1 MKNQSHRPRLRLF
14 TVSAIAVL
22 VLTSPM
28 AADWPQFLGPTR
40 NGVYSGP
47 AIADA
52 WPPSG
57 PRQVWKK
64 DVGPGFSGPV
74 VADGKVILFH
84 RVGAQEVIEALQPAT
99 GATIWQFGYP
109 TTYRDDFGFDEGPRA
124 VPVVASGVVYT
135 FGAEGQLHA
144 VDVATGKKLW
154 SEDTAARFG
163 VAKNFFGAGGSPLVE
178 DGRVIAN
185 VGGKDAGIVA
195 FDAKT
200 GRLLWKATTDGAS
213 YSSGVGATIGSE
225 RVAIFFTRNGI
236 VVLDPATGTVKV
248 QQAWR
253 SRSASSVNAAS
264 PLVVGDLL
272 FISAEYG
279 PGAGVFRIGN
289 GTLTRVWASDEA
301 LSTHYATAVQRD
313 GVLYG
318 YHGRQEFGPS
328 LRAVDLQ
335 TGKVRWTADQFR
347 AGSITLAGDR
357 LVIVRESGELVM
369 APATPDAFKPS
380 ARAQIMRGTVRAF
393 PALSDG
399 LLFVRNDRELA
410 CLDLRSTR

>member
-1 MKNQSHRPRLRLF
+1 MTYPRRHLSL
-14 TVSAIAVL
+14 TVSAMAML
-22 VLTSPM
+22 ALTSSV

-52 WPPSG
+52 WPASG

-154 SEDTAARFG
+154 SDDTAARFG

-195 FDAKT
+195 FEART

-279 PGAGVFRIGN
+279 PGAGVFRMGN

-328 LRAVDLQ
+328 LRAVDLL

>member
-1 MKNQSHRPRLRLF
+1 MPF
-14 TVSAIAVL
+14 TSSL
-22 VLTSPM
+22 

-52 WPPSG
+52 WPASG

-144 VDVATGKKLW
+144 VELASGKKLW

-195 FDAKT
+195 FEART
-200 GRLLWKATTDGAS
+200 GRMLWKATTDGAS
-213 YSSGVGATIGSE
+213 YSSGVGATIGGE

-289 GTLTRVWASDEA
+289 GTLTKVWASDEA

-347 AGSITLAGDR
+347 AGSIMLAGDR

-380 ARAQIMRGTVRAF
+380 ARAQIMRGDRAGVSG
-393 PALSDG
+393 A
-399 LLFVRNDRELA
+399 V
-410 CLDLRSTR
+410 

>member
-1 MKNQSHRPRLRLF
+1 MTYPRRHLSL
-14 TVSAIAVL
+14 TVSAMAML
-22 VLTSPM
+22 ALTSSV

-52 WPPSG
+52 WPASG

-195 FDAKT
+195 FEART
-200 GRLLWKATTDGAS
+200 GRVLWQATTDGAS

-225 RVAIFFTRNGI
+225 RVAIFFTRNGV

-279 PGAGVFRIGN
+279 PGAGVFRMGN

-301 LSTHYATAVQRD
+301 LSTHYATAVQRE

-347 AGSITLAGDR
+347 AGSIMLAGDR

>member
-1 MKNQSHRPRLRLF
+1 MKKQIHRPRRRLF

-22 VLTSPM
+22 TFTSLTT
-28 AADWPQFLGPTR
+28 ADWPQFLGPTR

-47 AIADA
+47 PLADR
-52 WPPSG
+52 WPAGG

-64 DVGPGFSGPV
+64 DVGAGFSGPV

-84 RVGAQEVIEALQPAT
+84 RVGAQEVVEALQPAT
-99 GATIWQFGYP
+99 GATIWQYGYP

-124 VPVVASGVVYT
+124 VPVVANGIVHT

-144 VDVATGKKLW
+144 VELASGKKLW
-154 SEDTAARFG
+154 SEDTGGRFG

-195 FDAKT
+195 FEAKT
-200 GRLLWKATTDGAS
+200 GRMLWKATTDGAS
-213 YSSGVGATIGSE
+213 YSSAVGATIGGE

-264 PLVVGDLL
+264 PLVVGDLV

-289 GTLTRVWASDEA
+289 GTLTKVWASDEA
-301 LSTHYATAVQRD
+301 LSTHYATAVQRE
-313 GVLYG
+313 GILYG

-328 LRAVDLQ
+328 LRAVELQ

-357 LVIVRESGELVM
+357 LVIVRESGELVI
-369 APATPDAFKPS
+369 APATPDGFKPS

-399 LLFVRNDRELA
+399 FLFVRNDRELIA
-410 CLDLRSTR
+410 LDLR

>member
-1 MKNQSHRPRLRLF
+1 MKSQIHRSRSCLS
-14 TVSAIAVL
+14 TVTAIAVL
-22 VLTSPM
+22 TLTSAM

-52 WPPSG
+52 WPASG

-84 RVGAQEVIEALQPAT
+84 RVGAQEVIEAVQPAT

-154 SEDTAARFG
+154 SEDTAAKFG
-163 VAKNFFGAGGSPLVE
+163 VVKNFFGAGGSPLVE

-195 FDAKT
+195 FEART

-289 GTLTRVWASDEA
+289 GTLTTVWASDEA

-335 TGKVRWTADQFR
+335 TGKVRWAADQFR

-369 APATPDAFKPS
+369 APATPDAFKPI

>member
-1 MKNQSHRPRLRLF
+1 MTYPRRHLSL
-14 TVSAIAVL
+14 TVSAMAML
-22 VLTSPM
+22 ALTSSV

-52 WPPSG
+52 WPASG

-195 FDAKT
+195 FEART
-200 GRLLWKATTDGAS
+200 GRVLWQATTDGAS

-225 RVAIFFTRNGI
+225 RVAIFFTRNGV

-279 PGAGVFRIGN
+279 PGAGVFRMGN

-301 LSTHYATAVQRD
+301 LSTHYATAVQRE

-380 ARAQIMRGTVRAF
+380 ARAQIVRGTVRAF

>member
-1 MKNQSHRPRLRLF
+1 MTYPRRHLSL
-14 TVSAIAVL
+14 TVSAMAML
-22 VLTSPM
+22 ALTSSV

-40 NGVYSGP
+40 NGVYTGP

-52 WPPSG
+52 WPASG

-195 FDAKT
+195 FEART
-200 GRLLWKATTDGAS
+200 GRVLWQATTDGAS

-225 RVAIFFTRNGI
+225 RVAIFFTRNGV

-279 PGAGVFRIGN
+279 PGAGVFRMGN

-301 LSTHYATAVQRD
+301 LSTHYATAVQRE

>member
-1 MKNQSHRPRLRLF
+1 V
-14 TVSAIAVL
+14 TAIAVL
-22 VLTSPM
+22 TLTSAL

-52 WPPSG
+52 WPASG

-154 SEDTAARFG
+154 SEDTAAKFG
-163 VAKNFFGAGGSPLVE
+163 VVKNFFGAGGSPLVE

-195 FDAKT
+195 FEART

-289 GTLTRVWASDEA
+289 GTLTTVWASDEA

>member
-1 MKNQSHRPRLRLF
+1 MTYPRRHLSL
-14 TVSAIAVL
+14 TVCAMAML
-22 VLTSPM
+22 ALTSSV

-52 WPPSG
+52 WPASG

-84 RVGAQEVIEALQPAT
+84 RVGAHEVIEALQPAT

-124 VPVVASGVVYT
+124 GPVVASGVVYT

-195 FDAKT
+195 FEART

-279 PGAGVFRIGN
+279 PGAGVFRMGN

-328 LRAVDLQ
+328 LRAVDLL

-369 APATPDAFKPS
+369 APATPDAFRPS

>member
-1 MKNQSHRPRLRLF
+1 MTYPRRHLSL
-14 TVSAIAVL
+14 TVSAMAML
-22 VLTSPM
+22 ALTSSV

-52 WPPSG
+52 WPASG

-195 FDAKT
+195 FEART
-200 GRLLWKATTDGAS
+200 GRVLWQATTDGAS

-225 RVAIFFTRNGI
+225 RVAIFFTRNGV

-279 PGAGVFRIGN
+279 PGAGVFRMGN

-301 LSTHYATAVQRD
+301 LSTHYATAVQRE

>member
-1 MKNQSHRPRLRLF
+1 MTYPRRHLSL
-14 TVSAIAVL
+14 TVSAMAML
-22 VLTSPM
+22 ALTSSV

-52 WPPSG
+52 WPASG

-144 VDVATGKKLW
+144 VDLATGKKLW

-185 VGGKDAGIVA
+185 VGGKDACVVA
-195 FDAKT
+195 FEART

-369 APATPDAFKPS
+369 APATPDTFKPS

-410 CLDLRSTR
+410 CFDLRSTR

>member
-1 MKNQSHRPRLRLF
+1 MTYPRRHLSL
-14 TVSAIAVL
+14 TVSAMAML
-22 VLTSPM
+22 ALTSSV

-52 WPPSG
+52 WPASG

-154 SEDTAARFG
+154 SDDTAARFG

-195 FDAKT
+195 FEART

-236 VVLDPATGTVKV
+236 VVLDPAT
-248 QQAWR
+248 
-253 SRSASSVNAAS
+253 
-264 PLVVGDLL
+264 
-272 FISAEYG
+272 AE
-279 PGAGVFRIGN
+279 
-289 GTLTRVWASDEA
+289 
-301 LSTHYATAVQRD
+301 AT
-313 GVLYG
+313 
-318 YHGRQEFGPS
+318 
-328 LRAVDLQ
+328 LRAAAEVERTEARIKAVLD
-335 TGKVRWTADQFR
+335 
-347 AGSITLAGDR
+347 AGG
-357 LVIVRESGELVM
+357 G
-369 APATPDAFKPS
+369 
-380 ARAQIMRGTVRAF
+380 
-393 PALSDG
+393 LS
-399 LLFVRNDRELA
+399 A
-410 CLDLRSTR
+410 CLNLEEHAAALAAGQPSTMRITV